1 MYGVTENG
9 NSVMCHIHNF
19 LSYFYVQINYNYQ
32 KDPPTP
38 EEIESI
44 KIQVNKKLSKGSE
57 PEHAVSEIQVVKKAS
72 VMGYQESLDYFL
84 KIYMFLPSY
93 IAASRQLFEK

>member
-19 LSYFYVQINYNYQ
+19 LSYFYVQINQNYQ

-38 EEIESI
+38 EDIESI
-44 KIQVNKKLSKGSE
+44 K
-57 PEHAVSEIQVVKKAS
+57 
-72 VMGYQESLDYFL
+72 D
-84 KIYMFLPSY
+84 
-93 IAASRQLFEK
+93 